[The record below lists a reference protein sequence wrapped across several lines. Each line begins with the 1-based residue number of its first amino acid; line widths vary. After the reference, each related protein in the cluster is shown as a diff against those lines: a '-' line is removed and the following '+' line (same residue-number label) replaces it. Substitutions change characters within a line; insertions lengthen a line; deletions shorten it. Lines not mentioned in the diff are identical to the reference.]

1 MAGRFS
7 RSLELAKAS
16 WSVVRADKELL
27 LLPVLSVAALILI
40 VGSFVVPF
48 AALGG
53 FTAAAS
59 GGGGLRGLACHHFFG
74 GNGLSRHLQPL
85 RERLTLEGELVGRLD
100 ALCGARFGGIE
111 DQFGLIQPVRPPA
124 HPLMA
129 AADRPRARAS
139 GLAGARGATTRASR
153 S

>member
-53 FTAAAS
+53 FSS
-59 GGGGLRGLACHHFFG
+59 G
-74 GNGLSRHLQPL
+74 
-85 RERLTLEGELVGRLD
+85 RERR
-100 ALCGARFGGIE
+100 
-111 DQFGLIQPVRPPA
+111 
-124 HPLMA
+124 
-129 AADRPRARAS
+129 
-139 GLAGARGATTRASR
+139 R

>member
-59 GGGGLRGLACHHFFG
+59 GGGIETGTMLVAFVVLRRLVLHHAV
-74 GNGLSRHLQPL
+74 LQH
-85 RERLTLEGELVGRLD
+85 GAGRCRD
-100 ALCGARFGGIE
+100 DPHGRR
-111 DQFGLIQPVRPPA
+111 QPAP
-124 HPLMA
+124 
-129 AADRPRARAS
+129 
-139 GLAGARGATTRASR
+139 
-153 S
+153 